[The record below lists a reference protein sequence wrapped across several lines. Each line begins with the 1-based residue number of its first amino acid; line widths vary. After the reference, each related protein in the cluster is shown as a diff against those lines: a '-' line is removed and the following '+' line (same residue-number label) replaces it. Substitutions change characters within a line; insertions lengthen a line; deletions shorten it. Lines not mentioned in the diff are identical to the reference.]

1 MQDNE
6 TQDTQETNAVESFK
20 EALNRNMPQDTE
32 VESQYETPTNET
44 PATPLEPSA
53 PQPLLV
59 PPADMR
65 QEERDAFLN
74 PTPQNAHILQQ
85 YVNRRSYETRADYQ
99 RRQQEIEDARKVVN
113 PLVDVVKRYEPEY
126 VKRNLNIYDVAR
138 RAIEWDRAI
147 STDPINAAKEWLE
160 TYGLTPQDLLQ
171 QQAPGGQPMQ
181 ATPVDTSQYL
191 TREEAERIA
200 DERLQ
205 SAMDEHRQNAVAQY
219 NEMLVQSFKASK
231 PVFMD
236 PETGSQ
242 IESDMIP
249 IVQALGA
256 TGKYSSQQEILETAY
271 NYVIHGNPNYSGLVQ
286 KMAAGSRVQQQQ
298 QVAEK
303 AKAAARSISGSPG
316 TGTPRVK
323 GLSFKENL
331 ERRLV
336 GD

>member
-1 MQDNE
+1 MQNE
-6 TQDTQETNAVESFK
+6 PEETSSIVEDFK
-20 EALNRNMPQDTE
+20 DSLNRNMPEDTQVEGAYE
-32 VESQYETPTNET
+32 VPTNE
-44 PATPLEPSA
+44 EPGQVEQ
-53 PQPLLV
+53 PQEVQQPLLV

-113 PLVDVVKRYEPEY
+113 PLVDVVKRYEADY
-126 VKRNLNIYDVAR
+126 IKRNLNIYDVAR

-147 STDPINAAKEWLE
+147 STDPVNSAIQWLE
-160 TYGLTPQDLLQ
+160 TYGLTPQDLMQNQ
-171 QQAPGGQPMQ
+171 QPGQAAPQAQPS
-181 ATPVDTSQYL
+181 TTQYL
-191 TREEAERIA
+191 TREEAEAIA

-205 SAMDEHRQNAVAQY
+205 AAMDSHKQNAVAQY
-219 NEMLVQSFKASK
+219 NEMLVQSFKNTK
-231 PVFMD
+231 PVFKD

-242 IESDMIP
+242 VEQDMIP

-256 TGKYSSQQEILETAY
+256 TGKYSSPEEILETAY
-271 NYVIHGNPNYSGLVQ
+271 NYVINGNPNYSGLAQ

-298 QVAEK
+298 QVAQQ

-331 ERRLV
+331 ERRLT
-336 GD
+336 GE

>member
-1 MQDNE
+1 MQNE
-6 TQDTQETNAVESFK
+6 TEETSSIVEDFK
-20 EALNRNMPQDTE
+20 DSLNRNMPEDTE
-32 VESQYETPTNET
+32 VEGAYEVPTNE
-44 PATPLEPSA
+44 EPGEVEQ
-53 PQPLLV
+53 PQEIQQPLLV

-74 PTPQNAHILQQ
+74 PTPQNAFILQQ

-113 PLVDVVKRYEPEY
+113 PLVDVVKRYEADY
-126 VKRNLNIYDVAR
+126 IKRNLNIYDVAR

-147 STDPINAAKEWLE
+147 STDPVNSAIQWLE
-160 TYGLTPQDLLQ
+160 TYGLTPQDLMQNQ
-171 QQAPGGQPMQ
+171 QPGQAVPQAQPN
-181 ATPVDTSQYL
+181 TTQYL
-191 TREEAERIA
+191 TREEAEAIA

-205 SAMDEHRQNAVAQY
+205 AAMDSHKQNAVAQY
-219 NEMLVQSFKASK
+219 NEMLVQSFKNTK
-231 PVFMD
+231 PVFKD

-242 IESDMIP
+242 VEQDMIP

-256 TGKYSSQQEILETAY
+256 TGKYSSPEEILETAY
-271 NYVIHGNPNYSGLVQ
+271 NYVINGNPNYSGLAQ

-298 QVAEK
+298 QVAQQ
-303 AKAAARSISGSPG
+303 AKAAARSITGSPG

-331 ERRLV
+331 ERRLT
-336 GD
+336 GE

>member
-1 MQDNE
+1 MQDND
-6 TQDTQETNAVESFK
+6 TQTTQETNAIESFK
-20 EALNRNMPQDTE
+20 EALDRNMPEDTE
-32 VESQYETPTNET
+32 VQGQYEAPTNET
-44 PATPLEPSA
+44 EAVPEQM
-53 PQPLLV
+53 PQAAPLLV

-74 PTPQNAHILQQ
+74 PTPHNAHILQQ

-99 RRQQEIEDARKVVN
+99 RRQQEIEDARKLVN

-147 STDPINAAKEWLE
+147 STDPVNAAREWLE
-160 TYGLTPQDLLQ
+160 TYGLTPQDLMQ
-171 QQAPGGQPMQ
+171 QQGQPGQPMPQ
-181 ATPVDTSQYL
+181 QTFDASQYL

-205 SAMDEHRQNAVAQY
+205 QVMNEHRQNTVAQY
-219 NEMLVQSFKASK
+219 NEMLVNSFKASK

-242 IESDMIP
+242 IESDMVP

-271 NYVIHGNPNYSGLVQ
+271 NYVINGNPNYSGLAQ
-286 KMAAGSRVQQQQ
+286 RMAAGSRVQQQQ
-298 QVAEK
+298 QVAQQ
-303 AKAAARSISGSPG
+303 AKSAARSITGSPG

-331 ERRLV
+331 ERRLT
-336 GD
+336 GE